1 MSVECHEET
10 HALQQTAALFDH
22 VVGIGEQPERHLDA
36 ERARR
41 FHADDELEILS
52 TAALAGWQACFAV
65 TSLRKELMPVAFT
78 AGKRANVSRTCKPDY
93 SSVASAAI
101 SPSGSR
107 CSGFQPNSRRA
118 FSPLSCWS
126 IARPRAQSPSSAAIA
141 SAETICVACPRTP
154 DGRAIA
160 RAMQPTGK
168 PGIPAAIEPVRQVPR

>member
-1 MSVECHEET
+1 MSFQEFWRSLGRAPINLRRCPVRPDTDHLCATAANVGHEET

-22 VVGIGEQPERHLDA
+22 VVGNGEQSERHRDA

-52 TAALAGWQACFAV
+52 TVALAGRRACFAV
-65 TSLRKELMPVAFT
+65 TSLRKELMPVARG
-78 AGKRANVSRTCKPDY
+78 ACNASRTCKPDY

-107 CSGFQPNSRRA
+107 CTGVQPNSRRA

-126 IARPRAQSPSSAAIA
+126 IARPRAQSPSSAAMA
-141 SAETICVACPRTP
+141 SAETVCGA
-154 DGRAIA
+154 
-160 RAMQPTGK
+160 
-168 PGIPAAIEPVRQVPR
+168 